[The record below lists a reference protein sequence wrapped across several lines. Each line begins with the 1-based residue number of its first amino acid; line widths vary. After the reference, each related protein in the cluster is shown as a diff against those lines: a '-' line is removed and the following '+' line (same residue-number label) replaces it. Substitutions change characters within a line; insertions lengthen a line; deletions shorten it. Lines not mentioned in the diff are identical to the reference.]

1 MTDLLRQLIMDIRK
15 QQRQKRALHPISLK
29 GSSPHIPSSR
39 RQTISGIWEA
49 GRLISLHHKET
60 NQCLGI
66 FREFNRRKDN
76 SRRLV
81 PFVGRDGIV
90 SEVEVVSGSHWLAP
104 LIKPVQNTNQGY
116 ANVIRR

>member
-15 QQRQKRALHPISLK
+15 QQRQKRNLHPISLK

-39 RQTISGIWEA
+39 KQTISGIWEA
-49 GRLISLHHKET
+49 GQLVSLVHKET
-60 NQCLGI
+60 KQPLGV
-66 FREFNRRKDN
+66 FREYNRPRDN

-81 PFVGRDGIV
+81 PFVGRGGIIDK
-90 SEVEVVSGSHWLAP
+90 VEVVSGSHWTTP
-104 LIKPVQNTNQGY
+104 LIKPIPHDIKGY